1 MVNEINLAIVREEAE
16 NHYLCG
22 DFYCSEAIVA
32 VIGKHFQADMLQEA
46 IAMASGFPIGVGG
59 AQCICGAVPGGVLC
73 IGYFF
78 GRTIPK
84 DTKVSVAMELSNELI
99 TFFKSKHKVPCC
111 KVHVKGMEL
120 GSRIHKKQCAHFT
133 GEIAEKTAEIIAREL
148 HIKTVG

>member
-1 MVNEINLAIVREEAE
+1 MVTEVHLKTIKEEAE
-16 NHYLCG
+16 KYYLDM

-32 VIGKHFQADMLQEA
+32 VIQKHFQDDMPISA

-78 GRTIPK
+78 GRTEPK
-84 DTKVSVAMELSNELI
+84 DTKVNKAMELSNELL
-99 TFFKSKHKVPCC
+99 TYFKSKHKVPCC

-120 GSRIHKKQCAHFT
+120 GSEVHMKQCAMFT
-133 GEIAEKTAEIIAREL
+133 GEVAVKTAEIIAREL
-148 HIKTVG
+148 NIKITT